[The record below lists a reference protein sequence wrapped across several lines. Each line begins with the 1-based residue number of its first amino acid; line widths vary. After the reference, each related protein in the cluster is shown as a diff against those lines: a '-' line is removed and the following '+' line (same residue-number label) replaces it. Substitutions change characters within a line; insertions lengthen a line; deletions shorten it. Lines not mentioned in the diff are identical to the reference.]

1 MGASGVGGSGTLA
14 CDACGQLPHPHRV
27 RLTLVKLLAVLPLEL
42 GLHAAV
48 LAFHPPLVVTVLTL
62 AFTTTVLVIWV
73 VEPSAMHLLTAWLH
87 GPALRHQR
95 GLHAAEVL
103 WRVRV
108 TLDDQP
114 GALER
119 LTRELT
125 AMDLSIMSL
134 HVHPLEDGVLD
145 ELVVGS
151 DRHIGQDALTTA
163 VRRGGARTVR
173 VWPTTALSLVDGQT
187 RALDLA
193 AQVAERPHSLPDA
206 VADLLGAQVITDTLT
221 AVHSPLGEPSQ
232 ATVLRIPTP
241 WSGLFAF
248 TRPDSA
254 FTPAERARAAR
265 LAQIA
270 ESSALRPTSRRFES
284 DQHGQRPRRTPA

>member
-1 MGASGVGGSGTLA
+1 MGASELGGSGALV
-14 CDACGQLPHPHRV
+14 CDACGQLPHPHRL
-27 RLTLVKLLAVLPLEL
+27 RLAVVKLLAVLPLEL
-42 GLHAAV
+42 ALHAAV
-48 LAFHPPLVVTVLTL
+48 LALHPPLVVTVLTL
-62 AFTTTVLVIWV
+62 ALSTTVLVLWV
-73 VEPSAMHLLTAWLH
+73 VEPSAMRLLTAWLH

-119 LTRELT
+119 LTREL
-125 AMDLSIMSL
+125 AGLDLSILSL
-134 HVHPLEDGVLD
+134 HVHPLEEGVLD

-151 DRHIGQDALTTA
+151 DTHFGHEALTSA
-163 VRRGGARTVR
+163 VRRGGGRAVR

-193 AQVAERPHSLPDA
+193 AQVSERPHTLPDA
-206 VADLLGAQVITDTLT
+206 VADLLGAQLLTDTLT
-221 AVHSPLGEPSQ
+221 AFRSPPGAPSPP
-232 ATVLRIPTP
+232 TILRIPTP

-248 TRPDSA
+248 IRPDSP

-270 ESSALRPTSRRFES
+270 ESSALRSREGRMARMG
-284 DQHGQRPRRTPA
+284 HGQ